1 MTSMLSSRQRGAV
14 RLAWRFIA
22 PYRGRV
28 LGALLALLFT
38 AAITLSMG
46 QGIKLLV
53 DQGLAT
59 QSPAALRHSLLLFFV
74 LVLALA
80 FGTYTRFYLVSWI
93 GERVVADIRRRVFDH
108 LIELHP
114 GFYESNRSSE
124 IQSRLTAD
132 TTLLQSVIGSSLSMA
147 LRNLIMLIGG
157 SILLVVTNPKLS
169 GIVLLALPLVVAPIL
184 LFGRR
189 VRALSRQSQDR
200 VADVGSYVGE
210 VLGQIKTVQAYNH
223 QDEDK
228 RRFGESAE
236 AAFDVARKRIAQRSW
251 LITVVI
257 VLVLGAVGVMLWVGG
272 MDVIA
277 GRISGGELAAFVF
290 YSLIVGSSFGT
301 LSEVIGELQRA
312 AGAAERIGELL
323 RSRNAIVAPERPQPL
338 QRPVQGR
345 IELQGVRFAYPS
357 RADSY
362 AIDGV
367 DLQVAAGETLALV
380 GPSGAGKS
388 TLFDLLLRFFDPQQG
403 RILIDGVP
411 IDQLD
416 PRELRACFALVSQ
429 TPALFYGSIEDNIR
443 YGRLDASQ
451 AEVEAAARA
460 AHAHEFIQRL
470 PQGYQ
475 THLGEAGLGL
485 SGGQRQRLAIARA
498 LLADAPILLLD
509 EATSALDAESEHL
522 IQQALPS
529 LMAGRT
535 TLVIAHRLATV
546 KQADRIAV
554 IERGRL
560 AAIGRHWPACRA
572 DRQQRA
578 VCAPGRAAVRQLAL
592 RLDGGG
598 GAGRGDDDRRHGQ
611 PLPPEQLLA
620 EEDQAT
626 ERGDRRLQAHQHAEG
641 TRGHACQG
649 DHFQAVRQRR

>member
-1 MTSMLSSRQRGAV
+1 MTSLLSSRQRGAI

-59 QSPAALRHSLLLFFV
+59 QSPAALRQSLLLFFV

-157 SILLVVTNPKLS
+157 SVLLVITNLKLS

-323 RSRNAIVAPERPQPL
+323 RSSNAIVAPEQPQHLPQPV
-338 QRPVQGR
+338 RGR

-357 RADSY
+357 RPDSY
-362 AIDGV
+362 AIDGI

-388 TLFDLLLRFFDPQQG
+388 TLFDLLLRFFDPQAG

-429 TPALFYGSIEDNIR
+429 SPALFFGSVEDNIR
-443 YGRLDASQ
+443 YGRLDASR

-460 AHAHEFIQRL
+460 AHAHEFIERL

-498 LLADAPILLLD
+498 LMADAPILLLD

-554 IERGRL
+554 VEQGHL
-560 AAIGRHWPACRA
+560 AAIGSHAE
-572 DRQQRA
+572 
-578 VCAPGRAAVRQLAL
+578 LIESS
-592 RLDGGG
+592 
-598 GAGRGDDDRRHGQ
+598 
-611 PLPPEQLLA
+611 PLYARLA
-620 EEDQAT
+620 E
-626 ERGDRRLQAHQHAEG
+626 LQFG
-641 TRGHACQG
+641 N
-649 DHFQAVRQRR
+649 

>member
-1 MTSMLSSRQRGAV
+1 MLSILSSRQRNAL
-14 RLAWRFIA
+14 RMAWRFIA

-28 LGALLALLFT
+28 FGALLALMFT

-59 QSPAALRHSLLLFFV
+59 QSPAALQQSIGLFFV

-80 FGTYTRFYLVSWI
+80 IGTFTRFYLVSWI
-93 GERVVADIRRRVFDH
+93 GERFVADIRKRVFNH

-147 LRNLIMLIGG
+147 LRNLIMLVGG
-157 SILLVVTNPKLS
+157 SVLLVVTNAKLS
-169 GIVLLALPLVVAPIL
+169 GIVLMALPLVVAPIL
-184 LFGRR
+184 IFGRR

-228 RRFGESAE
+228 RRFGLSAE
-236 AAFDVARKRIAQRSW
+236 AAFDTARQRIAQRAW

-290 YSLIVGSSFGT
+290 YSLIVGSAFGT

-312 AGAAERIGELL
+312 AGAAERIAELL
-323 RSRNAIVAPERPQPL
+323 QARNEITPPATDALHLTQL
-338 QRPVQGR
+338 VQGR
-345 IELQGVRFAYPS
+345 IELQGLRFAYPS
-357 RADSY
+357 RPGSFAV
-362 AIDGV
+362 DGI

-403 RILIDGVP
+403 RILIDDVP
-411 IDQLD
+411 IQQLD
-416 PRELRACFALVSQ
+416 PRELRSSFALVSQ
-429 TPALFYGSIEDNIR
+429 NPALFFGSVEDNIR
-443 YGRLDASQ
+443 YGKTTASL
-451 AEVEAAARA
+451 AEVEAAAKA
-460 AHAHEFIQRL
+460 AHAHEFIMKL
-470 PQGYQ
+470 PDGYQ
-475 THLGEAGLGL
+475 THLGDAGLGL

-498 LLADAPILLLD
+498 LLVDAPILLLD
-509 EATSALDAESEHL
+509 EATSALDAESEYL
-522 IQQALPS
+522 IQQALPP
-529 LMAGRT
+529 LMEGRT

-546 KQADRIAV
+546 KSADRIAV
-554 IERGRL
+554 IEHGKL
-560 AAIGRHWPACRA
+560 AAIGTHSELVSSSPLYARLAELQFSNEA
-572 DRQQRA
+572 E
-578 VCAPGRAAVRQLAL
+578 AAV
-592 RLDGGG
+592 
-598 GAGRGDDDRRHGQ
+598 
-611 PLPPEQLLA
+611 
-620 EEDQAT
+620 
-626 ERGDRRLQAHQHAEG
+626 
-641 TRGHACQG
+641 
-649 DHFQAVRQRR
+649 